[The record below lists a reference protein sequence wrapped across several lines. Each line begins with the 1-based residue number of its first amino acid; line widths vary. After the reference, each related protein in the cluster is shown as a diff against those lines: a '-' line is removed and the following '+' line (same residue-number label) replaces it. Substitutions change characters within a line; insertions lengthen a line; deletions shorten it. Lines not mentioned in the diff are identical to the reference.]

1 MGEGWRLEREGR
13 EEPTDKLGESF
24 SKKQAWGVGRI
35 LGPKEVEW
43 GRGER
48 KKRKGKGKRG

>member
-13 EEPTDKLGESF
+13 EEPTDKLGEVLF
-24 SKKQAWGVGRI
+24 EEADVGRI

-43 GRGER
+43 GEGGRER
-48 KKRKGKGKRG
+48 EREKETE